1 MFETM
6 SQQEAR
12 KAILDLTAEYC
23 ATFHNKK
30 KPFLSYLLW
39 KWLFT

>member
-30 KPFLSYLLW
+30 KPLQ
-39 KWLFT
+39 